1 MILLMKTSNNDQ
13 KYADGWNGIK
23 SKIKAI
29 NSGECDYEKDNM
41 KIKFNS
47 DYNLPLNKLSKFH
60 MTTIIN
66 RSVFDGRW

>member
-29 NSGECDYEKDNM
+29 NRGECDYEKDNM
-41 KIKFNS
+41 KIIFNS
-47 DYNLPLNKLSKFH
+47 DYNLSLNKL
-60 MTTIIN
+60 
-66 RSVFDGRW
+66 